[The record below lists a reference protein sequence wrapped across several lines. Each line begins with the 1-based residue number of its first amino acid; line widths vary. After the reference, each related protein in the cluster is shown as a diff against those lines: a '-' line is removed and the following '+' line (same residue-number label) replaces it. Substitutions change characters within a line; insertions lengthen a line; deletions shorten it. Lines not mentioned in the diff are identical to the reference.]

1 MSQPR
6 LRRRQWKR
14 LQRMGEQS
22 LADANGDETLAIE
35 FATERV
41 EQKAGIFIEALM
53 IRLAIEFIVWVIKNR
68 YFTDEAETEIQ
79 KLAYIDFSNDT
90 SDQETWDDE

>member
-1 MSQPR
+1 
-6 LRRRQWKR
+6 
-14 LQRMGEQS
+14 MGEQS